1 MKYLMVVHTR
11 VNESWNDRRLISLS
25 PSLEYNPR
33 IKKTGESYKTYGIRM
48 RFKDWKLNYWNIKIR
63 NKKKTGIIIFKNL
76 NINDT

>member
-1 MKYLMVVHTR
+1 
-11 VNESWNDRRLISLS
+11 
-25 PSLEYNPR
+25 
-33 IKKTGESYKTYGIRM
+33 M